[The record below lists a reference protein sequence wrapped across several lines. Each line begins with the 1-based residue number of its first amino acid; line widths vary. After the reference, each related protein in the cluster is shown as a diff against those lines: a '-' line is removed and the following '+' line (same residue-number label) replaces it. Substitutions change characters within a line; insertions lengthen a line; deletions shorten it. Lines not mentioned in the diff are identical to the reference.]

1 MQQNNRGGDS
11 DCDQQNGQFSIQE
24 LMLGSQG
31 AAIIVSPLETCYFS
45 GAVRTPSGVLIE
57 FLGKSTPEGVR
68 TDKSLGL

>member
-1 MQQNNRGGDS
+1 
-11 DCDQQNGQFSIQE
+11 
-24 LMLGSQG
+24 MLGSQG

-68 TDKSLGL
+68 TYQSLGL